1 MDTMQGLKRTDYCG
15 AFTAADDGRQAV
27 VCGWVQRVRDKG
39 MLVFIDLRDRT
50 GVMQLAFDD
59 KTAADLRAKAQTV
72 RAEFVLMAKGT
83 VRRRES
89 VNRDLPTGEV
99 ELYVDDLRIQIGRAH
114 V

>member
-15 AFTAADDGRQAV
+15 TFTAADDGRQAV

-59 KTAADLRAKAQTV
+59 KTCLLYTSAGDNDFAAAIGKLYRCDRQ
-72 RAEFVLMAKGT
+72 
-83 VRRRES
+83 RRQAHE
-89 VNRDLPTGEV
+89 G
-99 ELYVDDLRIQIGRAH
+99 DDA
-114 V
+114 

>member
-15 AFTAADDGRQAV
+15 TFTAADDGRQAV

-72 RAEFVLMAKGT
+72 RAESVFMAKGT
-83 VRRRES
+83 VRRRE
-89 VNRDLPTGEV
+89 
-99 ELYVDDLRIQIGRAH
+99 
-114 V
+114 

>member
-15 AFTAADDGRQAV
+15 TFTAADDGRQAV

-89 VNRDLPTGEV
+89 DERQGGAAPALP
-99 ELYVDDLRIQIGRAH
+99 LS
-114 V
+114 